1 MDNIQKENPEV
12 FWPTIIL
19 NVFII
24 LICFYLLFVFL
35 KSKTFHSWPCIN
47 IITFSLILF
56 LDNILRIIPLTDVNT
71 SISVWEYIQGSLLVF
86 FDKLIL
92 STLTM
97 QSIIIYLGVFSN
109 DFYSKHQK
117 AIFITT
123 FMIGLFISIILTM
136 IFILAGDIK
145 EYAVYC
151 YCGESEIKKILDPTI
166 ISIYLAISFFCNL
179 RSLCYICNIKKEA
192 DSGKIEDLNFK
203 HTLIRVIAMFLLN
216 TLTYLVSYLIVYD
229 IIPIDYVDIIYL
241 TTCLAIAIYNSFN
254 EVVIKATLQIFCK
267 NTYEEKY
274 KKFKD
279 LKILGEGYNDSNE
292 DENEVE
298 RVRTDSFN

>member
-151 YCGESEIKKILDPTI
+151 YCGPSNIKEILDPTI

-203 HTLIRVIAMFLLN
+203 HTLIRVIAMFHLN

-279 LKILGEGYNDSNE
+279 LKILGEGYNDSND

>member
-151 YCGESEIKKILDPTI
+151 YCGPSNIKEILDPTI

-216 TLTYLVSYLIVYD
+216 TLTYF
-229 IIPIDYVDIIYL
+229 IYL